1 MKAGARR
8 ANRLGITGASRRNV
22 PMHVK
27 PAVLALTV
35 VVALCAAAMASAD
48 PGTRTPAAP
57 FDDVTVAGCGF
68 DVLVETVEWKVVST
82 TFSNNASP
90 VVEID
95 TGVAKVRLTNLET
108 GESIAVNISGPR
120 VVKVFS
126 DGSVVLADEGPWI
139 HWDLPGLPAIF
150 QTLGRVTITIDAAGN
165 VTIDG
170 NGRIVDL
177 CAPLAA

>member
-1 MKAGARR
+1 MKTGARR
-8 ANRLGITGASRRNV
+8 ANRTGASRRMV
-22 PMHVK
+22 PVHVM
-27 PAVLALTV
+27 PVILALTV
-35 VVALCAAAMASAD
+35 VVTLCAAAMASAD
-48 PGTRTPAAP
+48 SGTRAPAPP
-57 FDDVTVAGCGF
+57 FDDVVVAGCGF

-82 TFSNNASP
+82 TFNNPSSP
-90 VVEID
+90 VVEVD

-108 GESIAVNISGPR
+108 GKSIVVNISGPR

-126 DGSVVLADEGPWI
+126 DGSVVLSDEGPWI
-139 HWDLPGLPAIF
+139 HWDVPGLPAIF
-150 QTLGRVTITIDAAGN
+150 QTNGRVTITIDKAGN